1 MEIEAV
7 VEVLAAVVE
16 AVAVAQTV
24 EVAGAAALA
33 ARQAP
38 GSRNP
43 AAMFRG
49 SKLPD
54 DGMTGVTGVIKPPIS
69 RIR

>member
-1 MEIEAV
+1 M
-7 VEVLAAVVE
+7 EVLAVVVE
-16 AVAVAQTV
+16 AVA
-24 EVAGAAALA
+24 VAGAAALA
-33 ARQAP
+33 ARRAP

-54 DGMTGVTGVIKPPIS
+54 DGMTGITGVTGVTGVIKPPIS
-69 RIR
+69 QTR